1 MIKRAVTMAMI
12 MGSVLTGPAN
22 DAEYTACH
30 NDGERVSANKG
41 AVVTISNDKTPEKM
55 TRERGEVKIGDRRF
69 RKMVSRSVKRQM
81 TDYPATTL
89 QDLYKSFFQDR
100 FGAGH
105 IIADR
110 QGAVAYMNREIEQSE
125 NFDGELAEPT
135 GWQGNFVRVNL
146 SLVKERKLAG
156 EVLIAALIRSAEVEM
171 PTVEE
176 WTEEWNEI
184 EKIVEELYPDLPHLE
199 EHRRMI
205 AKTLKE
211 GNYVMHHS
219 EEYNAAYA
227 RHYRIIL
234 SEIWE
239 NELLPMIEGR

>member
-1 MIKRAVTMAMI
+1 MIKRAVMSALI
-12 MGSVLTGPAN
+12 MGCVLTGRADPAERITVCCGGEGHKGAYVTTIN
-22 DAEYTACH
+22 DMAPKERTD
-30 NDGERVSANKG
+30 DGERES
-41 AVVTISNDKTPEKM
+41 
-55 TRERGEVKIGDRRF
+55 VKIGDGRF
-69 RKMVSRSVKRQM
+69 RRMVVRSVKRQM
-81 TDYPATTL
+81 TDYPASTL

-125 NFDGELAEPT
+125 RFDGELAEPT

-146 SLVKERKLAG
+146 SLVKEYKLAG

-176 WTEEWNEI
+176 WTEEWREI
-184 EKIVEELYPDLPHLE
+184 EKIIAELYPDLPHLE
-199 EHRRMI
+199 EHRLLI
-205 AKTLKE
+205 AKTLGE

-219 EEYNAAYA
+219 KEYNEAYA

-234 SEIWE
+234 REIWE
-239 NELLPMIEGR
+239 NELLPMIEER